1 MEELKCPYCEK
12 KWKYATPLSKHIKS
26 CKMKEIV
33 EEESEEESEETEE
46 ETEEESEEEEES
58 EPELLD
64 SILKIDDNFDT
75 YKSDSIISIN
85 GDSGNIIDNISD
97 TSIQTI
103 CIDPP
108 YNIKKD
114 KWDDIENYED
124 WLIDI
129 VSKLENKLKDNGS
142 FFIFHNEMEVIASLM
157 MKIKE
162 KTKLKF
168 IQMITW
174 NKRFESSK
182 KYGYMNGYVVKE
194 DMHMWN
200 KMCEYILFYTKDN
213 TWKFKEYRE
222 KAGVSSKII
231 ALEVPSKTGGLTGW
245 YGNLETG
252 LNFPTRE
259 RMVPITKHIGLE
271 YDDIVPKFRNQKTH
285 HSVWNY
291 DIAKRSKIHMTPK
304 PIELLENIIKHTTD
318 ENDIL
323 LDCFAG
329 TGSLGLACKNTNR
342 RCILI
347 EKEKKYFDFIN
358 SSLELSNQTEQSGNE
373 EIQSNHSQ

>member
-12 KWKYATPLSKHIKS
+12 KWKYATPLSKHIKT

-33 EEESEEESEETEE
+33 EEESEEESEEDL
-46 ETEEESEEEEES
+46 
-58 EPELLD
+58 EPEPEPEPEPLD
-64 SILKIDDNFDT
+64 SILNIDDNFDT
-75 YKSDSIISIN
+75 YKSNSIISIN

-129 VSKLENKLKDNGS
+129 VSKLESKLKDNGS

-222 KAGVSSKII
+222 KAGVSSKTI

-259 RMVPITKHIGLE
+259 RMVPITKHIGLK
-271 YDDIVPKFRNQKTH
+271 YDDVVPKFRNQKTH

-358 SSLELSNQTEQSGNE
+358 SSLELSNQTEQH
-373 EIQSNHSQ
+373 NHEAY

>member
-12 KWKYATPLSKHIKS
+12 KWKYANPLSKHIKT
-26 CKMKEIV
+26 CKMKEIIEEIEEV
-33 EEESEEESEETEE
+33 DIQEESEEEESEEESK
-46 ETEEESEEEEES
+46 EESKEES
-58 EPELLD
+58 LD
-64 SILKIDDNFDT
+64 SIVNINDSSYMYKDDT
-75 YKSDSIISIN
+75 IISIN
-85 GDSGNIIDNISD
+85 GDSSLIINNISSK
-97 TSIQTI
+97 SIQTI

-114 KWDDIENYED
+114 KWDDIDNYED
-124 WLIDI
+124 WLINI
-129 VSKLENKLKDNGS
+129 VVQLEDKLKDNGS

-222 KAGVSSKII
+222 KAGVSSKTI

-252 LNFPTRE
+252 LNFPTKE

-271 YDDIVPKFRNQKTH
+271 YDDVVPKFRNQKTH

-291 DIAKRSKIHMTPK
+291 DIAKRSKVHMTPK

-329 TGSLGLACKNTNR
+329 TGSLGQACKNTNR

-358 SSLELSNQTEQSGNE
+358 SSLELSNQNEQLEHEDN
-373 EIQSNHSQ
+373 